1 MIKVSII
8 VPIYNVEKQLA
19 KCLDSLLNQTLKDIQ
34 IILVNDGSEDSSAE
48 IAKKYVVKDPDRV
61 LYFEKAN
68 GGLSDARNYGLKY
81 ATGEYIS
88 FVDSDDYITE
98 NLYTDLLPYMEQKYD
113 MIKFKIAKVDE
124 QGNVLEKNYTPLF
137 EEKSGEEAF
146 DILYKADVMTEVAW
160 GYLYKRDF
168 FRRNKFEFTKGKYHE
183 DFGLIPLILLKAD
196 KVASV
201 DVFGYNY
208 VQTQKSI
215 TRGNTEITYKR
226 ALDLLYFYDE
236 MVKKIKEYKISE
248 KSKENIKI
256 YYTNCIILEVNNLN
270 GKEQKQFI
278 KEIRKRKLA
287 NNIKARD
294 VKQFIKKILLK
305 INIKLYLKLR

>member
-1 MIKVSII
+1 M
-8 VPIYNVEKQLA
+8 
-19 KCLDSLLNQTLKDIQ
+19 
-34 IILVNDGSEDSSAE
+34 
-48 IAKKYVVKDPDRV
+48 
-61 LYFEKAN
+61 
-68 GGLSDARNYGLKY
+68 
-81 ATGEYIS
+81 
-88 FVDSDDYITE
+88 
-98 NLYTDLLPYMEQKYD
+98 
-113 MIKFKIAKVDE
+113 
-124 QGNVLEKNYTPLF
+124 
-137 EEKSGEEAF
+137 
-146 DILYKADVMTEVAW
+146 
-160 GYLYKRDF
+160 
-168 FRRNKFEFTKGKYHE
+168 
-183 DFGLIPLILLKAD
+183 KAD

-215 TRGNTEITYKR
+215 TRGNSEITYKR

-248 KSKENIKI
+248 KSKEDIKI
-256 YYTNCIILEVNNLN
+256 YYTNCIILEVNNLK